1 MHKCDVLFLIGLFI
15 YISDVKEKSAA
26 CQTDETETMKN
37 STLKSPSQPPLVAD
51 TKESLITN
59 TADSSRRRSKVDNKT
74 EDIGTDPQKLN
85 VCDISNAHSSIETRG
100 QASGTEGTTLGID
113 ITKKEKDDIYKR
125 LNESKQPKMVEPD
138 SSQPDLNAN
147 NACVTDYSK
156 IQGMNSE
163 ANGNEHTH
171 QSKLEASGNE
181 QTHHTESEA
190 SGNEQTQQSKTDVL
204 PKKTYKDLDLA
215 HSVQYDD
222 SRFKEFLGV
231 VKSKTSVSG
240 TLTGEKGGNIT
251 EPRTAKILQ
260 SFGCSEFSN
269 VDEQDN
275 PTAKAPA
282 VTMSTDRLSVAD
294 LSLRKYLDSQGL
306 NVNEAL
312 TVMNSGRNKT
322 SKSSDT
328 TDKVKEDIDSTGARP
343 KIMLC
348 QKESVEGNK
357 TANNKE
363 TSRDTSNVSEMINL
377 SDPDDGNDKNDD
389 EFLCQSLNRFSFHPK
404 PEVSDDHRK
413 SFPPDPCQSRKFS
426 FQLPFMRKSE
436 KPKAKISPHRD
447 AVAQFVARRRTGSP
461 HITKTSS
468 SGNLQKKACREPVND
483 LPKPSSS
490 PALSEMDEIRR
501 RRVHVYRTPVQ
512 FLGSNTNGYLF
523 SEKLSPTNLDL
534 NSGSSTT
541 DEEKNSSEGL
551 YKGTDRK
558 IIRGKRSGVKK

>member
-1 MHKCDVLFLIGLFI
+1 MGLFV
-15 YISDVKEKSAA
+15 YVSDVKEKSAA

-37 STLKSPSQPPLVAD
+37 SELKSPSHAPLVTD
-51 TKESLITN
+51 TKETLITN
-59 TADSSRRRSKVDNKT
+59 IADSDGRRNKVDNET
-74 EDIGTDPQKLN
+74 EAFDSDPQKLN
-85 VCDISNAHSSIETRG
+85 NCDISNAHSSIEIRG
-100 QASGTEGTTLGID
+100 KASGTEGIPATVGSN

-125 LNESKQPKMVEPD
+125 SNESKQPKMVEPD

-147 NACVTDYSK
+147 NACVTEYSK
-156 IQGMNSE
+156 SQGMNSE
-163 ANGNEHTH
+163 ASSNEHTH
-171 QSKLEASGNE
+171 QSK
-181 QTHHTESEA
+181 SEA
-190 SGNEQTQQSKTDVL
+190 YSNEPTQQSKTDGGHW
-204 PKKTYKDLDLA
+204 KKTNKDLDLA
-215 HSVQYDD
+215 HSIQDDD
-222 SRFKEFLGV
+222 SGFKGFLGV
-231 VKSKTSVSG
+231 VKSKMSVSG
-240 TLTGEKGGNIT
+240 KLTGEKGGNIT
-251 EPRTAKILQ
+251 EPRTAKTLQ
-260 SFGCSEFSN
+260 SFGSSEFSN
-269 VDEQDN
+269 FSSEFSNFDDQDN
-275 PTAKAPA
+275 ATAKAPA
-282 VTMSTDRLSVAD
+282 ATSSTDRLSVAD

-312 TVMNSGRNKT
+312 TVMNSGRNKP

-328 TDKVKEDIDSTGARP
+328 PDKVKEDIDSTGARP

-348 QKESVEGNK
+348 QKESVEGK
-357 TANNKE
+357 ETANNKE
-363 TSRDTSNVSEMINL
+363 TSRDTSNVSEMMNL
-377 SDPDDGNDKNDD
+377 SEHVDDDKND

-426 FQLPFMRKSE
+426 FQLPFMRKSG
-436 KPKAKISPHRD
+436 KPKAKVSPHRD

-461 HITKTSS
+461 HIPKTSS
-468 SGNLQKKACREPVND
+468 SGNLQKKTCRESVND

-534 NSGSSTT
+534 NCGSSTT
-541 DEEKNSSEGL
+541 DEEKYSSVGL
-551 YKGTDRK
+551 YKATDRK